1 MALCLLNLFMF
12 MYTVLYTTLY
22 TVHIYIPGER
32 QGSVSSQP
40 LLVYVHCT
48 LLFTVLRPVQC
59 TQYCK
64 ISSTQYNR
72 LYTEQSM

>member
-12 MYTVLYTTLY
+12 MYTVHYSIYSTY
-22 TVHIYIPGER
+22 IYIPGER
-32 QGSVSSQP
+32 YGSVSSQP